1 MCQREREYTANL
13 LAGGLPMLFLDLCG
27 FRKSLVSVID
37 DLTGALHSTE
47 VQLLPPST
55 LSSLLFD
62 GLMFRYQFSFA

>member
-1 MCQREREYTANL
+1 
-13 LAGGLPMLFLDLCG
+13 MLFLDLCG

-37 DLTGALHSTE
+37 DLTGALHITE